1 MLEGRVNF
9 AHVADRQLNGEILGC
24 DLTLSFQGLANQC
37 GNSIVGVL
45 PCFPIVFLFTLSSLS
60 SFKKIRMEVP
70 KEMCLIS
77 EGNLGTQKDLSLS
90 SLYRSWN

>member
-45 PCFPIVFLFTLSSLS
+45 PCFPIVFTLSSLS

-77 EGNLGTQKDLSLS
+77 EGTLGTQKDLSLS
-90 SLYRSWN
+90 SLYRSCN